1 MPSKTTSII
10 HVSLSPETM
19 NHPVERMNQLEKRID
34 QLKKR
39 MDQFEKNVVD
49 QALAKIT
56 SHISAARFVSH
67 SLLPPIPRYISRV

>member
-19 NHPVERMNQLEKRID
+19 NHPVERMNQLE
-34 QLKKR
+34 KR